1 MLPVLRDSGLDMVW
15 VDAEE
20 GNFVDDVYI
29 NVVKDAPN
37 KELGQLL
44 VKYLL
49 EKETQEKFIE
59 LNNEAPTNKTAVMSE
74 EKDAFLAYGQE
85 EFDNCNFFDYDFL
98 NEIKPTL
105 IEEWQKIVA

>member
-1 MLPVLRDSGLDMVW
+1 
-15 VDAEE
+15 
-20 GNFVDDVYI
+20 
-29 NVVKDAPN
+29 
-37 KELGQLL
+37 
-44 VKYLL
+44 
-49 EKETQEKFIE
+49 
-59 LNNEAPTNKTAVMSE
+59 MSE